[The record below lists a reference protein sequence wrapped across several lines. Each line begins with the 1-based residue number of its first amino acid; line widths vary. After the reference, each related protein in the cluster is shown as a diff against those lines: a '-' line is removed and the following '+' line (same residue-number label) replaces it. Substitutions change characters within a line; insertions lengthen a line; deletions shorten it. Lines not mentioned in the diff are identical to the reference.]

1 MSNIIRSKMYV
12 MSLDSKKLR
21 EHISF
26 KLRREE
32 ILDYFMRMYPLT
44 KYDTKLITRS
54 DQELADIAEK
64 IGLPY
69 NQVFAYIG
77 RFLAQITH
85 FRKLLHG
92 CKIRRGSG
100 NMERKTRIYLHKIHR
115 FAPVFD
121 YKRAKANLRVLY
133 RLLSIQRHFPSI
145 STQLALVIYI
155 TDELD
160 KDKKVK
166 LLQKNI
172 RSICSSSAYAF
183 HKAKNRLNIDK
194 LIGKNK

>member
-1 MSNIIRSKMYV
+1 MRK
-12 MSLDSKKLR
+12 
-21 EHISF
+21 
-26 KLRREE
+26 EE

-44 KYDTKLITRS
+44 KYDTTLITRS

-69 NQVFAYIG
+69 NQVYMYI
-77 RFLAQITH
+77 RQFLAQVAY
-85 FRKLLHG
+85 FRKLSQG

-121 YKRAKANLRVLY
+121 YKRARLNLRALC
-133 RLLSIQRHFPSI
+133 RLFSRQRHFPSI

-160 KDKKVK
+160 KDKKDK

-183 HKAKNRLNIDK
+183 HK
-194 LIGKNK
+194 

>member
-1 MSNIIRSKMYV
+1 MSNRSKTYV
-12 MSLDSKKLR
+12 MSLDPKKLG

-26 KLRREE
+26 KMRKEE

-44 KYDTKLITRS
+44 KYDTTLITRS

-69 NQVFAYIG
+69 NQVYMYIRQFIAQVAY
-77 RFLAQITH
+77 
-85 FRKLLHG
+85 FRKLSQG

-133 RLLSIQRHFPSI
+133 RLFSRQRHFPSI

-155 TDELD
+155 TDELER
-160 KDKKVK
+160 DKKDK

-172 RSICSSSAYAF
+172 RSICCSSAYAY
-183 HKAKNRLNIDK
+183 HNAKNRLDIDK
-194 LIGKNK
+194 LIGKKE

>member
-1 MSNIIRSKMYV
+1 
-12 MSLDSKKLR
+12 MSLDPKKLG

-26 KLRREE
+26 KLRRSK
-32 ILDYFMRMYPLT
+32 ILNYFMRMYPLT
-44 KYDTKLITRS
+44 KYDTTLITRS
-54 DQELADIAEK
+54 DQELAEIAEK

-69 NQVFAYIG
+69 NQVYTYI
-77 RFLAQITH
+77 RQFLAQITN

-100 NMERKTRIYLHKIHR
+100 NMERKTQIYLHKIHR

-133 RLLSIQRHFPSI
+133 KLFIRRRHFPSI

-160 KDKKVK
+160 REKDSKI
-166 LLQKNI
+166 LQKNL
-172 RSICSSSAYAF
+172 RSICCSSAYAF
-183 HKAKNRLNIDK
+183 HNAKNKLDVDR
-194 LIGKNK
+194 LIGKKE